1 MSTARHELLSREQPP
16 WLFAAALVTTLP
28 HVLQQP
34 WWLSAF
40 SALLFAWAGLLWRK
54 DRRLPGRW
62 LLLTLALAG
71 TLAIAAEFRTLLGR
85 EAGVATLVLFM
96 AMKLLEMRSR
106 RDATVVIMLG
116 YFLLLTHYFHSQDI
130 PTGLWLLFAMWIVTA
145 AQIRLYAGT
154 MPVREN
160 LRQAASLAV
169 QALPFMLVL
178 YLLFP
183 RISGPL
189 WGLPEDAFTAR
200 SGLSDNMA
208 PGNIANLV
216 RSGEIA
222 FRVRFDTQVPP
233 RQQLYWRGP
242 VLESFD
248 GSTWRQS
255 ATRLAPE
262 TIEEAGPHVA
272 YETTLE
278 AHGQRWLLALD
289 APVALPAGINMD
301 GRLTALAARPVES
314 RQRHRLTAA
323 PMHRFNVI
331 ESPTS
336 LNENLRLPDGRNPQT
351 RELALRWKQ
360 QASQPADIVG
370 AALRH
375 FREEPFHYTL
385 QPALLGR
392 EGIDDFLFRTRR
404 GFCEHYAA
412 AFVVLM
418 RNADIPAR
426 VVTGYQGGEL
436 NPLDGFLVVRQSE
449 AHAWAE
455 VWLEGQGWVR
465 VDPTAAV
472 APDRIERGIVDA
484 LPLGEPLPAFLQAR
498 GDWLRDARHRWEALN
513 NAWNQQILGYD
524 TNRQRELLSRFGF
537 NADWRTLATALGLA
551 CALILLIVTAWAL
564 RRRVHPPPAIRLWH
578 RAQRRIGLH
587 CAPGETPL
595 AFASRV
601 RAMDPALAACFDPV
615 VRQFLLARY
624 APEDK
629 TCLAALAAAVNRLP
643 RRRIA

>member
-40 SALLFAWAGLLWRK
+40 SALLFAWAGLLWRE

-62 LLLTLALAG
+62 LLLALALAG
-71 TLAIAAEFRTLLGR
+71 ILSILAEFRTLLGR

-106 RDATVVIMLG
+106 RDGTVVVMLG

-145 AQIRLYAGT
+145 ALIRLQAST
-154 MPVREN
+154 MPAREN
-160 LRQAASLAV
+160 LVQAASLAA

-183 RISGPL
+183 RINGPL
-189 WGLPEDAFTAR
+189 WGLPEDAFTGQ
-200 SGLSDNMA
+200 SGLSDSMA

-222 FRVRFDTQVPP
+222 FRVRFDDQPP
-233 RQQLYWRGP
+233 PHQQLYWRGP

-248 GSTWRQS
+248 GRTWRQS
-255 ATRLAPE
+255 TTRIAPE
-262 TIEEAGPHVA
+262 SIEETGPRVH
-272 YETTLE
+272 YEMTLE

-289 APVALPAGINMD
+289 APVALPAGSTTD
-301 GRLTALAARPVES
+301 GRLSALATRPLES
-314 RQRHRLTAA
+314 RQRHRLVAA
-323 PMHRFNVI
+323 PNHRFNVS

-336 LNENLRLPDGRNPQT
+336 LNENLRLPDGGNPQT
-351 RELALRWKQ
+351 RGLALRWKQ
-360 QASQPADIVG
+360 QAGQPLDIVN

-385 QPALLGR
+385 QPPLLGR
-392 EGIDDFLFRTRR
+392 EGIDDFLFRSRR

-418 RNADIPAR
+418 RNAGVPAR
-426 VVTGYQGGEL
+426 VVTGYQGGEM

-455 VWLEGQGWVR
+455 VWLDGRGWVR

-472 APDRIERGIVDA
+472 APERIERGIANA
-484 LPLGEPLPAFLQAR
+484 LPLGEPLPAFLQVR

-524 TNRQRELLSRFGF
+524 TKRQRDLLSSFGF
-537 NADWRTLATALGLA
+537 NADWRTLAIALGLA

-564 RRRVHPPPAIRLWH
+564 RQRVHPPPAIRLWH
-578 RAQRRIGLH
+578 RAQRRIGVH
-587 CAPGETPL
+587 CAPDETPL
-595 AFASRV
+595 AFAARL
-601 RAMDPALAACFDPV
+601 RAADPALAARFDPV
-615 VRQFLLARY
+615 VRHFLLARY

-629 TCLAALAAAVNRLP
+629 TSLAALAAAVNRLP

>member
-40 SALLFAWAGLLWRK
+40 SALLFAWAVLLWHE

-62 LLLTLALAG
+62 LLIALALAG

-106 RDATVVIMLG
+106 RDATAVVMLG

-160 LRQAASLAV
+160 LRQAASLAA

-222 FRVRFDTQVPP
+222 FRVRFDEQAPP

-248 GSTWRQS
+248 GRTWRQS
-255 ATRLAPE
+255 PSRLAPE
-262 TIEEAGPHVA
+262 GIGEIGPRVA

-289 APVALPAGINMD
+289 APVALPAGVTTD

-314 RQRHRLTAA
+314 RQRHRLAAA
-323 PMHRFNVI
+323 PTHRFNVI
-331 ESPTS
+331 ESPAS
-336 LNENLRLPDGRNPQT
+336 LNENLRLPDGSNPQT

-360 QASQPADIVG
+360 QASQPAEIVG

-385 QPALLGR
+385 QPPLLGR
-392 EGIDDFLFRTRR
+392 EGIDDFLFRSRR

-412 AFVVLM
+412 AFVILM
-418 RNADIPAR
+418 RNAGIPAR

-537 NADWRTLATALGLA
+537 DADWRTLATGLGLV

-564 RRRVHPPPAIRLWH
+564 RRRVPPPPAIRLWH

-595 AFASRV
+595 AFAARV
-601 RAMDPALAACFDPV
+601 RAVDPALAARFDPV
-615 VRQFLLARY
+615 VRHFLLARY